1 MRLLKT
7 KQRIAVL
14 GSQTLSELRDRIV
27 CVCTSHG
34 PFTDISQKHHPAS
47 SADDLGNDGEHANAA
62 PAVTRKRRTNI
73 PGSQRRNKTPG
84 GGSVSTSASSS
95 STPADSDDPGFFF
108 ITDTFYS
115 DSRHRCDTDYTDPIR
130 EWADL
135 HPQEVGP
142 IEPVTGDMLTTRLAD
157 LRVRIG
163 APLVYQHRGNCEHV
177 FTVADV
183 RLLAAGDPL
192 QRRHYPLVDAVLQ
205 RQRQSCDTCG
215 LAEAAVVV
223 CDSVQHVRDPAYLC
237 DACFVSFHY
246 VDGVKVG
253 EFRAYAFVSNR
264 ETGGGADG
272 GDVVEVA
279 IGNGVE

>member
-7 KQRIAVL
+7 KQRIVVL
-14 GSQTLSELRDRIV
+14 GSQTLSELRDRID

-34 PFTDISQKHHPAS
+34 PFTDISQKHHPAKGAGDTS
-47 SADDLGNDGEHANAA
+47 NDVDPLDAA
-62 PAVTRKRRTNI
+62 PAVAARKRRRTKLAN
-73 PGSQRRNKTPG
+73 GA
-84 GGSVSTSASSS
+84 TSASRM
-95 STPADSDDPGFFF
+95 PADSDDPGIFF

-115 DSRHRCDTDYTDPIR
+115 DSRHHCDTDYTEPIR
-130 EWADL
+130 EWAAL
-135 HPQEVGP
+135 HPDEVGP
-142 IEPVTGDMLTTRLAD
+142 FEPVTGDMLATRLAD

-192 QRRHYPLVDAVLQ
+192 QRCHYPLVDAVLQ

-237 DACFVSFHY
+237 DVCFVSFHY
-246 VDGVKVG
+246 LDGVKVG
-253 EFRAYAFVSNR
+253 EFRAYAFVGNQQA
-264 ETGGGADG
+264 GAGGADG
-272 GDVVEVA
+272 GSVVEVA
-279 IGNGVE
+279 NGNGVEDVNF